1 MSETNNE
8 RVILVD
14 SADMEIGTADKLD
27 AHRRG
32 LTHRAVSVMVRN
44 RHGALLLQRRSAGK
58 YHSSGLWANA
68 CCSHPF
74 PGESTAVAAGRR
86 IFEEMGLECELEPL
100 FVTHY
105 RAQVSDG
112 LIEDEVV
119 HVFGGTYDGPIA
131 PNPGEVSEWKWM
143 TLVEL
148 ESEMQARPD
157 QFAVWFRH
165 YFARHADAIAAWL
178 AR

>member
-1 MSETNNE
+1 MSQANNDC
-8 RVILVD
+8 VILVD
-14 SADMEIGTADKLD
+14 TGDVEIGTADKLD

-32 LTHRAVSVMVRN
+32 LTHRAVSVLVRN
-44 RHGALLLQRRSAGK
+44 RQGALLLQRRSAGK

-74 PGESTAVAAGRR
+74 PGESAAVAAGRR
-86 IFEEMGLECELEPL
+86 ILEEMGLECALEPL

-105 RAQVSDG
+105 RAEVSDG
-112 LIEDEVV
+112 MIEDEVV

-143 TLVEL
+143 TLAEL
-148 ESEMQARPD
+148 KSQMQARPD
-157 QFAVWFRH
+157 HFAVWFRH
-165 YFARHADAIAAWL
+165 YFAQHADAIAAWL